1 MLATRGQ
8 AGGPTVSVL
17 LSGPRDRLRAADFL
31 QPPFRV
37 DYAND
42 LSFAPILR
50 TMEDKHFLPVYSAL
64 TRAAAQHELVT
75 EAPRLTQGRA
85 FYDLAEDFRYS
96 SMMGLMRAGQVMLHP
111 PADTR
116 LAADDAL
123 IFLKSRRDRLRL
135 IRNMGR
141 VAPATLDSTPSIEP
155 RRVQSLLVIGE
166 RGRDGLLSQIEGL
179 PQPPKVDCLAQYNL
193 QQIAEHI
200 ADNAYDLVICLGED
214 GALTPQAM
222 DAQLMPCLLY
232 VRELLHGRQCYLCA
246 NLLDSGSVRYAYA
259 NEVVDYVLEDDR
271 SRLIAADV
279 LREEGQI
286 PAIEQ
291 ALFYAPQGLRLLP
304 AMPLTGGRPMTV
316 AALAAGL
323 AARQMLLVGWLRP
336 GADKPQ
342 VVLNPNKNEPAA
354 LGPDDLLIVV

>member
-1 MLATRGQ
+1 MY
-8 AGGPTVSVL
+8 
-17 LSGPRDRLRAADFL
+17 
-31 QPPFRV
+31 
-37 DYAND
+37 YAND

-96 SMMGLMRAGQVMLHP
+96 SVLGLMREGQVMLHP

-116 LAADDAL
+116 LTNDDAL
-123 IFLKSRRDRLRL
+123 IFLKSRRDHLRL

-141 VAPATLDSTPSIEP
+141 VAPAILDSMPSFEP

-166 RGRDGLLSQIEGL
+166 RGRDGLLSHIEGL
-179 PQPPKVDCLAQYNL
+179 PRPPKVDCLAQYDL
-193 QQIAEHI
+193 QQITEHI

-214 GALTPQAM
+214 GALTPHAM

-232 VRELLHGRQCYLCA
+232 IRELLRGRQCYLCA

-279 LREEGQI
+279 LREEGHI

-291 ALFYAPQGLRLLP
+291 ALFYTPEGLRLLP

-316 AALAAGL
+316 AALTAGL
-323 AARQMLLVGWLRP
+323 AARQMLLVGWLRL